1 MFQRAF
7 NALTLALSLG
17 LAFTAQAQSFPTK
30 PVRIITPFPVGSG
43 PEGVARLV
51 ADKLSKSWGQPVTVE
66 TAPVATASSPSMP
79 SSAARPMAPT

>member
-43 PEGVARLV
+43 PEGVAR
-51 ADKLSKSWGQPVTVE
+51 
-66 TAPVATASSPSMP
+66 
-79 SSAARPMAPT
+79 